1 MAAPRTTGST
11 FDRIYRQL
19 LRLYPREFRERFTPE
34 MLDLVDFQR
43 ARAAQA
49 GFLRRVLFPLRAVRD
64 LARSAWR
71 ERRNERSR
79 TSPNGQSTIAIT
91 VDDLR
96 SASRRL
102 RRSPALTLTV
112 VMLLALAIG
121 SATVVFSVVNAML
134 LRPLPYTDPDR
145 LTILWEMHDEKRN
158 TVGGHEFPVWQ
169 RRNTTFDAMSAM
181 IYDNGVH
188 LTGQGEPIS
197 LLSVR
202 VSASFFKV
210 MGIAPAVGRAF
221 TVQEDTPGQGG
232 VVILSDRLWRSRF
245 GADVRV
251 VGTDV
256 MLNGRPFKVV
266 GVMPPGF
273 GFPPAS
279 ERATPDLWSP
289 IAEPIELYQGR
300 HFLIVVGRLKADV
313 TLTQAQADLSTI
325 AAALEQELPQFNL
338 GHRVSVTSLQAHL
351 VREARTSLF
360 LLLGA
365 VGCLLLVGCSNVAGL
380 LLARG
385 IARRRE
391 VALELALGATQARIA
406 RQLLLESLT
415 MSVAGGLLGLVI
427 ATAVTRLVPA
437 LVPLDVARLDAIEID
452 RVVLVF
458 ALGISV
464 LTGLLFG
471 MAPALQFRRFG
482 FTDALRRGGRTV

>member
-1 MAAPRTTGST
+1 
-11 FDRIYRQL
+11 
-19 LRLYPREFRERFTPE
+19 
-34 MLDLVDFQR
+34 
-43 ARAAQA
+43 
-49 GFLRRVLFPLRAVRD
+49 
-64 LARSAWR
+64 
-71 ERRNERSR
+71 
-79 TSPNGQSTIAIT
+79 AIT

-102 RRSPALTLTV
+102 RRSPALTLSV

-145 LTILWEMHDEKRN
+145 LTILWEMRDEKRN

-221 TVQEDTPGQGG
+221 TDQEDTPGQGG

-256 MLNGRPFKVV
+256 TLNGRPFKIV
-266 GVMPPGF
+266 GIMPPGF
-273 GFPPAS
+273 GFSPAA

-300 HFLIVVGRLKADV
+300 HYLIVVGRLKAGV

-351 VREARTSLF
+351 VRDARTSLL

-365 VGCLLLVGCSNVAGL
+365 VGCLLLIGCSNVAGL

-391 VALELALGATQARIA
+391 VALELALGATESRIA

-415 MSVAGGLLGLVI
+415 MAVAGGLLGLVI
-427 ATAVTRLVPA
+427 ASAVTRLVPS

-452 RVVLVF
+452 
-458 ALGISV
+458 
-464 LTGLLFG
+464 
-471 MAPALQFRRFG
+471 
-482 FTDALRRGGRTV
+482 